1 MKVILPFLPF
11 LLLYITSTTSYIN
24 GVFWTNT
31 ANPATPVS
39 NANLVKQTY
48 SLRSPTQHASLTS
61 IYAKNSNA
69 GGETDGYLKT
79 LSIHRIMN
87 TNIVNRINETEC
99 DQINITSVYLNIDKV
114 NAVYFAKDVK
124 NVIFTLP
131 YDLSDLYYYDMEVE
145 VIYKISNKTRI
156 NLKNINRFVFQSFNN
171 NIDGILF

>member
-31 ANPATPVS
+31 ATPVS

-61 IYAKNSNA
+61 LYAKNSNA
-69 GGETDGYLKT
+69 GGGETDGYLTT
-79 LSIHRIMN
+79 LSIHKIMN

-114 NAVYFAKDVK
+114 NAVYFAKDVR

>member
-99 DQINITSVYLNIDKV
+99 DQI
-114 NAVYFAKDVK
+114 
-124 NVIFTLP
+124 
-131 YDLSDLYYYDMEVE
+131 
-145 VIYKISNKTRI
+145 
-156 NLKNINRFVFQSFNN
+156 Q
-171 NIDGILF
+171 

>member
-1 MKVILPFLPF
+1 MKVILPF
-11 LLLYITSTTSYIN
+11 LLLYITATTSYIN

-31 ANPATPVS
+31 ANPAS
-39 NANLVKQTY
+39 DIEFVKQTY

-61 IYAKNSNA
+61 LYAKKSNTE
-69 GGETDGYLKT
+69 GGTDGYLKT
-79 LSIHRIMN
+79 LSIQKIMN
-87 TNIVNRINETEC
+87 TNIVNRINETDC

-124 NVIFTLP
+124 NVIFTSP
-131 YDLSDLYYYDMEVE
+131 YNLADLYYYDKEVE

>member
-11 LLLYITSTTSYIN
+11 LLLYITATTSYIN

-31 ANPATPVS
+31 ANPAS
-39 NANLVKQTY
+39 NADIVKQTY

-61 IYAKNSNA
+61 LYAKNSKA
-69 GGETDGYLKT
+69 GGGETDGYLTT
-79 LSIHRIMN
+79 LSIHKILN

-114 NAVYFAKDVK
+114 NAVYFAKDVR

-131 YDLSDLYYYDMEVE
+131 YDLSDLYYYDKEVE